1 MAQPYVGEIR
11 MFAGNFAPAGWMFCE
26 GQLLPISENETL
38 FQLIGTTYGGDGV
51 NTFAL
56 PNLQGRIPLNQGQG
70 PGLTN
75 RVIGESS
82 GTNSVTLTSN
92 TMPQHQH
99 LPVANNVDPTND
111 APATNTMPCRPKQ
124 AVGGNSAQLYTDP
137 TKTPVAGDLKP
148 MLAGIIGNVGN
159 NLPHDNMMPYL
170 VITFIIS
177 LQGIFPSRN

>member
-1 MAQPYVGEIR
+1 MSTPFLGEIK
-11 MFAGNFAPAGWMFCE
+11 MFGGNFAPAGFAMCN
-26 GQLLPISENETL
+26 GQLVSIAQESAL
-38 FQLIGTTYGGDGV
+38 FSLLGTTYGGDGV
-51 NTFAL
+51 TTFAL
-56 PNLQGRIPLNQGQG
+56 PNLQGRVPLNQGQG

-75 RVIGESS
+75 RVIGELA
-82 GTNSVTLTSN
+82 GANNVTLTTN

-111 APATNTMPCRPKQ
+111 APAVNTMPCRPKQ
-124 AVGGNSAQLYTDP
+124 VVGGNSVQLYTDP

-148 MLAGIIGNVGN
+148 MLAGIIGSTGN

-177 LQGIFPSRN
+177 LQGIFPSQN

>member
-1 MAQPYVGEIR
+1 MSTPFLGEIK
-11 MFAGNFAPAGWMFCE
+11 MFGGNFAPAGFAMCN
-26 GQLLPISENETL
+26 GQLVSIAQESAL
-38 FQLIGTTYGGDGV
+38 FALLGTTYGGDGV
-51 NTFAL
+51 TTFAL
-56 PNLQGRIPLNQGQG
+56 PNLQGRVPLNQGQG

-75 RVIGESS
+75 RVIGESA

-92 TMPQHQH
+92 TMPQHLHQ
-99 LPVANNVDPTND
+99 PVANNVDPTSD

-124 AVGGNSAQLYTDP
+124 VVGGNSVQLYTDP

-177 LQGIFPSRN
+177 MQGIFPSRN